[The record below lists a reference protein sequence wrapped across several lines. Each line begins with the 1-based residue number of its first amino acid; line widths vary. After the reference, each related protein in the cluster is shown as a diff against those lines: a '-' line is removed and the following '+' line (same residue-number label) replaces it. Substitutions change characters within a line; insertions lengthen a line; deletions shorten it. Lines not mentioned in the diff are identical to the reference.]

1 MDSTASWIFGPQLLG
16 VMFLLIGG
24 IQYLLPPKRINDYY
38 GYKTEAA
45 KKNQQTWDAANRY
58 SSIYMIKA
66 GLALLIVGFMVTALF
81 NEIVIPFKLRTGLTI
96 FLLILSAMLPA
107 ILMIV
112 STEKY
117 LTKTFGQKTE

>member
-1 MDSTASWIFGPQLLG
+1 MDNTAIWIFGPQLMG
-16 VMFLLIGG
+16 VMFLIIGG
-24 IQYLLPPKRINDYY
+24 ILYLFPPKRINDFY

-58 SSIYMIKA
+58 SSIYLIKA
-66 GLALLIVGFMVTALF
+66 GLALLIIGFMITALF
-81 NEIVIPFKLRTGLTI
+81 NEVVIPFKLRAGLTV
-96 FLLILSAMLPA
+96 FLLILSAMLPT

-117 LTKTFGQKTE
+117 LTK

>member
-1 MDSTASWIFGPQLLG
+1 MDNTAIWIFGPQLMG
-16 VMFLLIGG
+16 VMFLIIGG
-24 IQYLLPPKRINDYY
+24 ILYLFPPKRINDFY

-58 SSIYMIKA
+58 SSIYLIKA
-66 GLALLIVGFMVTALF
+66 GLALLIIGFMITALF
-81 NEIVIPFKLRTGLTI
+81 NEVVIPFKLRAGLTV
-96 FLLILSAMLPA
+96 FLLILSAMLPT

-117 LTKTFGQKTE
+117 LTKTFGDKE